1 MKNFTIILIAAA
13 LSGAVLSL
21 SQVSYAAGQQ
31 ATTQPKELATSDKA
45 AAKKKSK
52 KPNFARGAKLWANRC
67 TGCHNIRA
75 PKDLTD
81 SEWKATMMHMRVRA
95 GLSGQD
101 ARDILE
107 FLQRSN

>member
-1 MKNFTIILIAAA
+1 MKNFTTILVAAA
-13 LSGAVLSL
+13 MSGAVIGLPL
-21 SQVSYAAGQQ
+21 AAYGAEKQ
-31 ATTQPKELATSDKA
+31 AETKTKKPKATKTE
-45 AAKKKSK
+45 KSK

-81 SEWKATMMHMRVRA
+81 SEWKATMMHMRIRA

>member
-1 MKNFTIILIAAA
+1 MKNLTVILVVAA
-13 LSGAVLSL
+13 LSGAVIGLP
-21 SQVSYAAGQQ
+21 QTAFGAEKQ
-31 ATTQPKELATSDKA
+31 AEAKTKKPKVTDT
-45 AAKKKSK
+45 KKSK

-67 TGCHNIRA
+67 TACHNIRS

-81 SEWKATMMHMRVRA
+81 SEWKATMMHMRIRA

-101 ARDILE
+101 TRDILE